1 MDHDVVAAIE
11 VLKSGGVI
19 LYPTDTIW
27 GIGCDATNE
36 TAIDRIYQ
44 LKRRTDTKSMLVLV
58 DTLTRIEQYVQE
70 IPEIAFQL
78 LEVADKPMTII
89 YPGARNLAKNLIG
102 QDGSIGIRLVK
113 DEFCI
118 RLLSRIKRPLVSTS
132 ANLSGQS
139 SPLTYKDIVDEI
151 KSGVDYVVKWRQND
165 HRSARP
171 SSIVKVYVN
180 GVIEILRK

>member
-36 TAIDRIYQ
+36 AAIDRIYQ

-113 DEFCI
+113 DEFCV